1 MFFCYG
7 LLLTTVCSVKSE
19 LLLWESPGRLTAG
32 AASYNARQV
41 VKEATDCKVLLH
53 EPWQNK
59 LAFSFFYVKTYDFWM
74 SLSGHELVAQEKE
87 SKDGEKSC
95 KDSVLNFPPTEHTQQ
110 GRRQIQ
116 DANLRCSAH
125 SFLIF
130 CSLKEV
136 WADALCVDERS
147 GANHLVKACDIR

>member
-1 MFFCYG
+1 
-7 LLLTTVCSVKSE
+7 
-19 LLLWESPGRLTAG
+19 
-32 AASYNARQV
+32 
-41 VKEATDCKVLLH
+41 
-53 EPWQNK
+53 
-59 LAFSFFYVKTYDFWM
+59 M
-74 SLSGHELVAQEKE
+74 SLSGHEPVAQEKE

-95 KDSVLNFPPTEHTQQ
+95 KDSVEGNSVLNFPPTEHTQQ

-116 DANLRCSAH
+116 DANLRCSAR

-130 CSLKEV
+130 CSMKEV

>member
-1 MFFCYG
+1 
-7 LLLTTVCSVKSE
+7 
-19 LLLWESPGRLTAG
+19 
-32 AASYNARQV
+32 
-41 VKEATDCKVLLH
+41 
-53 EPWQNK
+53 
-59 LAFSFFYVKTYDFWM
+59 VKTYDFLM

-95 KDSVLNFPPTEHTQQ
+95 KDSILNFPPTEHTQQ

-116 DANLRCSAH
+116 DANLRCSAR

-130 CSLKEV
+130 CSMKEV